1 MSVVF
6 TLNRAILL
14 EQKFAECYE
23 KMSEI
28 AFDHFLAGQLKFLS
42 QEEIAHTNLL
52 KTGLSFAKKEP
63 ELFQDI
69 KTSSMEIDRGIK
81 LLNRLI
87 ESLDNKKM
95 DITEAIEKI
104 YDLEMVF
111 EDVHLNK
118 VAEFEEPSMKE
129 LFEALSKGD
138 RAHRARLE
146 KLIVNLP

>member
-1 MSVVF
+1 MSVVL

-14 EQKFAECYE
+14 ERKFAECYE

-28 AFDHFLAGQLKFLS
+28 ALDHYLTGQLKFLS
-42 QEEIAHTNLL
+42 QEEITHVNLL

-63 ELFQDI
+63 ELFQDTKI
-69 KTSSMEIDRGIK
+69 SCMEIDRGIK
-81 LLNRLI
+81 LLNGLV
-87 ESLDNKKM
+87 ESLANKELA
-95 DITEAIEKI
+95 ITEAMHKI

-118 VAEFEEPSMKE
+118 VAEFEEPSMKQ

-138 RAHRARLE
+138 RSHRARLE
-146 KLIVNLP
+146 KIVAKLP